1 MKHKNLFFRWLS
13 AFLIAFM
20 VLAFAACDGIGH
32 QAETPVDVELPTET
46 SVTDT
51 QLTLPEPTTAT
62 ITELTTEVT
71 TTASSTGTEF
81 ETTTTTAKKTTAKP
95 TTTTTKA
102 TSKTSAA
109 KPTTKKTETASTTT
123 TTMVTTEKTTTIHTT
138 TTQKPTTTTTKT
150 EAVTTTTTA
159 KPSYSPIAWGK
170 SNMKSDFKS
179 IAAGL
184 GYTYDSSLSTGNA
197 HWTSP
202 MYTGSYDSKSAV
214 KAGVKDYL
222 EVYQS
227 QGYTLCN
234 FKLEADTK
242 YPDQPGEYRIYI
254 LVA

>member
-13 AFLIAFM
+13 AFLIAVM
-20 VLAFAACDGIGH
+20 VLVFAACEGIKH
-32 QAETPVDVELPTET
+32 PAEEISTVPSSTET
-46 SVTDT
+46 HH
-51 QLTLPEPTTAT
+51 TLLEPTTVT
-62 ITELTTEVT
+62 ITEPTTEVT

-81 ETTTTTAKKTTAKP
+81 DTTTTTAKKTTAKP

-109 KPTTKKTETASTTT
+109 KPTTKKTETAATATTT
-123 TTMVTTEKTTTIHTT
+123 TTVVTTEKTTTLHTT

-159 KPSYSPIAWGK
+159 KLSYSPIAWGK